1 MASAVPN
8 RMEPMPERHENKQF
22 FLTTPI
28 FYVNDAPHIGHAY
41 TEVAADVLARWH
53 RQAGDDT
60 WFLTGTD
67 EHGQKILRTAT
78 ANGVAPK
85 EWADRL
91 VETAWK
97 PLLDTIDISNDDF
110 IRTTDERHERGV
122 QQFLQK
128 LYDEGHVYA
137 GEFEALYCVGC
148 EEFKPKSEIV
158 DGTGAF
164 EGEKVCA
171 IHSKPLELL
180 QEKNYFF
187 KMSAFQ
193 DRLLALYEERPDFVQ
208 PASARNEVIA
218 FVQQGLEDLSI
229 SRTSFDWGIPIPWD
243 SSHVTYVWFDA
254 LLNYV
259 TATGYGADDPEAAAQ
274 FARRWP
280 GNHIVGKDILRF
292 HAVIWPAMLM
302 AAGLEVPEHVFAHG
316 WLLVG
321 GEKMSKS
328 KLTGIAPN
336 EITDT
341 FGSDAFRYYFMR
353 AISFGHDGSF
363 SWEDLHARYHA
374 ELANGFGNLASRVLA
389 MNAKY
394 FDSAVPAV
402 VGGAEDPADL
412 AIRDLA
418 AAVTAAADERIER
431 FAIHEAIA
439 EIWQLVDALNGYVQE
454 QQPWAL
460 AKDPAKADRLAAVLA
475 TATEG
480 LRVLAQLL
488 HPVIPI
494 ATSKLWAAL
503 GAEEALGAL
512 DSLPLRSA
520 GEWGKLPAGTTL
532 QQLDVLF
539 PRIEAE
545 VQV

>member
-1 MASAVPN
+1 
-8 RMEPMPERHENKQF
+8 MPEQKRF

-78 ANGVAPK
+78 ANGVEPK
-85 EWADRL
+85 EWADKL

-97 PLLDTIDISNDDF
+97 PLLDTINISNDDF
-110 IRTTDERHERGV
+110 IRTTEPRHEEGV
-122 QQFLQK
+122 AKFLQK
-128 LYDEGHVYA
+128 LYDDGHVYA

-158 DGTGAF
+158 DGEGAF
-164 EGEKVCA
+164 AGEKVCA

-193 DRLLALYEERPDFVQ
+193 ERLLALYEERPDFVQ

-259 TATGYGADDPEAAAQ
+259 TATGYGADAEE

-280 GNHIVGKDILRF
+280 ANHIVGKDILRF

-302 AAGLEVPEHVFAHG
+302 AAGLEVPKHVFAHG

-353 AISFGHDGSF
+353 AIAFGHDGSF

-394 FDSAVPAV
+394 FDRTMPEA
-402 VGGAEDPADL
+402 GALTPADQT
-412 AIRDLA
+412 IRELA
-418 AAVTAAADERIER
+418 ATVTADADAHIEA

-439 EIWQLVDALNGYVQE
+439 DVWKLVDALNGYVQE

-460 AKDPAKADRLAAVLA
+460 AKDDAQSERLATVLA

-480 LRVLAQLL
+480 LRVLAELL
-488 HPVIPI
+488 HPVIPL
-494 ATSKLWAAL
+494 ATEKLWKAL
-503 GAEEALGAL
+503 GAEQVLGAL
-512 DSLPLRSA
+512 DAQPLRDA
-520 GEWGKLPAGTTL
+520 GRWGRLPAGTPQDT
-532 QQLDVLF
+532 LDVLF
-539 PRIEAE
+539 PRVETTE
-545 VQV
+545 

>member
-1 MASAVPN
+1 MSPVPN
-8 RMEPMPERHENKQF
+8 RIDRMPEPSKF

-91 VETAWK
+91 VESAWK

-110 IRTTDERHERGV
+110 IRTTDARHEAGV
-122 QQFLQK
+122 AKFLQK

-164 EGEKVCA
+164 AGEKVCA

-193 DRLLALYEERPDFVQ
+193 DRLLALFEERPDFVQ

-259 TATGYGADDPEAAAQ
+259 TAIGYGSDDPEAAAR

-280 GNHIVGKDILRF
+280 GNHLVGKDILRF

-363 SWEDLHARYHA
+363 SWEDLAARYQA

-394 FDSAVPAV
+394 FDGVMPEGAHDPTPSPSDASISELAQRVAV
-402 VGGAEDPADL
+402 
-412 AIRDLA
+412 
-418 AAVTAAADERIER
+418 AADERIGA

-439 EIWQLVDALNGYVQE
+439 EIWQLVDALNGYITEQE
-454 QQPWAL
+454 PWVL
-460 AKDPAKADRLAAVLA
+460 AKDPAKRERLGAVLA

-480 LRVLAQLL
+480 LRALAELL
-488 HPVIPI
+488 HPVIPL
-494 ATSKLWAAL
+494 ATAKLWAAL
-503 GAEEALGAL
+503 GAEGALGAL
-512 DSLPLRSA
+512 GSRSIRAA
-520 GEWGKLPAGTTL
+520 GEWGRLPAGTPQHPL
-532 QQLDVLF
+532 EVLF
-539 PRIEAE
+539 PRIEMEAAAK
-545 VQV
+545 

>member
-1 MASAVPN
+1 MQAQRSS
-8 RMEPMPERHENKQF
+8 F
-22 FLTTPI
+22 SLSTPI

-60 WFLTGTD
+60 YFLTGTD

-91 VETAWK
+91 VESAWK
-97 PLLDTIDISNDDF
+97 PLLDTINISNDDF
-110 IRTTDERHERGV
+110 IRTTDARHETGV
-122 QQFLQK
+122 ATFLQR
-128 LYDEGHVYA
+128 LYDDGHVYA

-158 DGTGAF
+158 DGEGEF
-164 EGEKVCA
+164 LGEKVCA

-254 LLNYV
+254 LLNYL
-259 TATGYGADDPEAAAQ
+259 TARGYGADPENPTAQ
-274 FARRWP
+274 LHHWP
-280 GNHIVGKDILRF
+280 AVQIVGKDILRF

-302 AAGLEVPEHVFAHG
+302 AAGLEVPTNVFAHG

-341 FGSDAFRYYFMR
+341 FGADAFRYYFMR
-353 AISFGHDGSF
+353 AVSFGQDGSF
-363 SWEDLHARYHA
+363 SWEDLTARYHA

-394 FDSAVPAV
+394 FDSKVPEA
-402 VGGAEDPADL
+402 GAETPADA
-412 AIRDLA
+412 AIRELA
-418 AAVTAAADERIER
+418 ASVSARADERIEA
-431 FAIHEAIA
+431 FAIHEAIGA
-439 EIWQLVDALNGYVQE
+439 VWELVDALNGYITEQE
-454 QQPWAL
+454 PWAL
-460 AKDPAKADRLAAVLA
+460 AKDPAQRERLGTVLY
-475 TATEG
+475 TVSEG
-480 LRVLAQLL
+480 LRVLAVLL
-488 HPVIPI
+488 APVVPE
-494 ATSKLWAAL
+494 ATTKLWSAL
-503 GAEEALGAL
+503 GAQETLGELSEQPIREAGT
-512 DSLPLRSA
+512 
-520 GEWGKLPAGTTL
+520 WGQLPAGAAQHAL
-532 QQLDVLF
+532 AVLF
-539 PRIEAE
+539 PRIEADTPTTGGAPK
-545 VQV
+545 

>member
-1 MASAVPN
+1 
-8 RMEPMPERHENKQF
+8 MEPMALDQQAQPSSF
-22 FLTTPI
+22 FITTPI

-91 VETAWK
+91 VESAWK
-97 PLLDTIDISNDDF
+97 PLLGTIDLSNDDF
-110 IRTTDERHERGV
+110 IRTTDARHEEGV
-122 QQFLQK
+122 AKFLQK
-128 LYDEGHVYA
+128 LHDDGHVYA

-158 DGTGAF
+158 DGEGAF

-193 DRLLALYEERPDFVQ
+193 ERLLALYEERPDFVQ

-259 TATGYGADDPEAAAQ
+259 TATGYGSDPEQ
-274 FARRWP
+274 FERRWP
-280 GNHIVGKDILRF
+280 ATHIVGKDILRF

-302 AAGLEVPEHVFAHG
+302 AAGLEVPRNVFAHG

-363 SWEDLHARYHA
+363 SWEDLSARYQA

-389 MNAKY
+389 MNKKY
-394 FDSAVPAV
+394 FEGRVP
-402 VGGAEDPADL
+402 
-412 AIRDLA
+412 A
-418 AAVTAAADERIER
+418 AAVSADEQPADAAIRELAADVTSRADERISA

-439 EIWQLVDALNGYVQE
+439 AVWELVDALNGYITEQE
-454 QQPWAL
+454 PWAL
-460 AKDPAKADRLAAVLA
+460 AKDPEQRDRLAAVLY
-475 TATEG
+475 TTTEG
-480 LRVLAQLL
+480 LRVLAELL
-488 HPVIPI
+488 APVIPQ
-494 ATSKLWAAL
+494 AAAKLWTAL
-503 GAEEALGAL
+503 GAEQQLGAL
-512 DSLPLRSA
+512 AEQPIREA
-520 GEWGKLPAGTTL
+520 GRWGRLAAGTE
-532 QQLDVLF
+532 QQALAALF
-539 PRIEAE
+539 PRIETE
-545 VQV
+545 GEGK